1 MKTVVEPVK
10 TIKEFSDR
18 LCQIKLRSDYI
29 LQVNTT
35 KDVEYGTSEAAQV
48 IKNMLDFADNK
59 QFYILIVSGD
69 YANVTYESIKLLSSP
84 IAMSYSLAK
93 AYVINSLPQKLMA
106 NFYLKTLKTN
116 KPVKF
121 FRNQTDAEQWL
132 KSLQLPNA

>member
-59 QFYILIVSGD
+59 QFYVLIVSGD

-132 KSLQLPNA
+132 KSLQLSNA